1 MHVDPHPGARA
12 VLLVEGESDRVAV
25 ETVARRR
32 GRDLGAERV
41 DIVAMGGATNIG
53 HHLDALANRGIR
65 LGGLYDAREQHFVRR
80 GLERVGLRAEGSPE
94 PLATAGFFVC
104 VEDLEDEFIRVLGP
118 DGYLAMIERA
128 GELPAF
134 RILQQQPAQ
143 RDRPLEEQLRRFA
156 GTKGG
161 RKARYGRLFAE
172 SVPLD
177 ALPPPLDD
185 LLAWV

>member
-1 MHVDPHPGARA
+1 MDVPIGSGVRA
-12 VLLVEGESDRVAV
+12 VLLVEGESDRLAI
-25 ETVARRR
+25 ETIARRR
-32 GRDLGAERV
+32 GRDLAAEHV
-41 DIVAMGGATNIG
+41 EVLDVGGATNIG
-53 HHLDALANRGIR
+53 HHLSALAGRGIR

-80 GLERVGLRAEGSPE
+80 GLERVGLREEGSPAS
-94 PLATAGFFVC
+94 LAEAGFFVC
-104 VEDLEDEFIRVLGP
+104 VEDLEDEFVRVLGAER
-118 DGYLAMIERA
+118 YLAVIEAA

-134 RILQQQPAQ
+134 RLLQRQPAQ

-177 ALPPPLDD
+177 AVPPPLDE
-185 LLAWV
+185 LLAWI